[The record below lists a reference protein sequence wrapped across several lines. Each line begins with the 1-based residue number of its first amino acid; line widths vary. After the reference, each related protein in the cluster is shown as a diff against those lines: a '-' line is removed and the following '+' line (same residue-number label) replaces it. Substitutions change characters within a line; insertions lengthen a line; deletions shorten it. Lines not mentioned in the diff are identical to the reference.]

1 MKYKLVTLPRGTA
14 RMPVLDIGYSSI
26 TIKQGASLAVTPQT
40 LNYLSQTSLF
50 ESSGY
55 TFTISDVRLL
65 NSFNGVGINTDAAA
79 QLNQTQTIGTNVS
92 KTVIGTTLNFT
103 ATTVN
108 TLFGSNTSLTATLQ
122 VVGRDS
128 GARIQIPVTVRK
140 TT

>member
-1 MKYKLVTLPRGTA
+1 L
-14 RMPVLDIGYSSI
+14 I
-26 TIKQGASLAVTPQT
+26 
-40 LNYLSQTSLF
+40 

-55 TFTISDVRLL
+55 TFTVSDVRAF
-65 NSFNGVGINTDAAA
+65 NTFNGVGINTDAAA

-92 KTVIGTTLNFT
+92 KTVIGTTLNLT

-108 TLFGSNTSLTATLQ
+108 TLFGGNTSLSATLQ

-128 GARIQIPVTVRK
+128 GARISIPVTVTK

>member
-1 MKYKLVTLPRGTA
+1 
-14 RMPVLDIGYSSI
+14 
-26 TIKQGASLAVTPQT
+26 
-40 LNYLSQTSLF
+40 
-50 ESSGY
+50 
-55 TFTISDVRLL
+55 
-65 NSFNGVGINTDAAA
+65 
-79 QLNQTQTIGTNVS
+79 
-92 KTVIGTTLNFT
+92 VIGTTLNFT